1 MNSDIIRDIII
12 ITLLLGFFD
21 SLYLY
26 NNHKLYN
33 NINIKYDYLYL
44 IPSIWL
50 KIAISIYFLVYKNSN
65 ILNEIIIK
73 SYILALSIYYTYNL
87 TNYLIFN
94 NWTMKMAII
103 DTLWGVILIVGTSI
117 LFALYKNSIK

>member
-1 MNSDIIRDIII
+1 MIVDIFI
-12 ITLLLGFFD
+12 ITFLVGLLD

-33 NINIKYDYLYL
+33 NINIKYNYLYL
-44 IPSIWL
+44 LPSIWL
-50 KIAISIYFLVYKNSN
+50 IMAISIYFLVYKNNNSVN
-65 ILNEIIIK
+65 DIIIK
-73 SYILALSIYYTYNL
+73 SFILALSIFYTYNL

-103 DTLWGVILIVGTSI
+103 DTLWGISLIVGSSI
-117 LFALYKNSIK
+117 LFHYIKNNKYISM

>member
-94 NWTMKMAII
+94 NWTIKMAII

>member
-1 MNSDIIRDIII
+1 MIVDIFI
-12 ITLLLGFFD
+12 ITFLVGLLD

-33 NINIKYDYLYL
+33 NINIKYNYLYFL
-44 IPSIWL
+44 PSIWL
-50 KIAISIYFLVYKNSN
+50 IMAISIYFLVYKNNNSVN
-65 ILNEIIIK
+65 DIIIK
-73 SYILALSIYYTYNL
+73 SFILALSIFYTYNL

-103 DTLWGVILIVGTSI
+103 DTLWGISLIVGSSI
-117 LFALYKNSIK
+117 LFHYIKNNKYISM

>member
-1 MNSDIIRDIII
+1 MISDIFI
-12 ITLLLGFFD
+12 ITFILGLFD

-26 NNHKLYN
+26 NNHTLYN
-33 NINIKYDYLYL
+33 NINIKYNDLYL
-44 IPSIWL
+44 VPSIWL
-50 KIAISIYFLVYKNSN
+50 IIAISIYFLVYKNNN

-73 SYILALSIYYTYNL
+73 SFILALSIYYTYNL

-103 DTLWGVILIVGTSI
+103 DTLWG
-117 LFALYKNSIK
+117 